1 MFDDPAK
8 RLESGRS
15 RFGREQQTTVK
26 TVQDSDDVEA
36 DVGQVAAAEDRI
48 PLRQQKFHFRKF
60 YSKK

>member
-48 PLRQQKFHFRKF
+48 PL
-60 YSKK
+60 